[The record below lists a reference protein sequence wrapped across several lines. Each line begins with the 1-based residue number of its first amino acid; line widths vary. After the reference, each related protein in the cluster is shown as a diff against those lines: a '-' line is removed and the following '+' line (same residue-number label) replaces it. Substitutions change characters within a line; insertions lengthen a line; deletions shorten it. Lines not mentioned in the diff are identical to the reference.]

1 MNNVAEYIRTFAKIE
16 SDFISSLYQEN
27 NARND
32 VQPQIVPELGRLLQ
46 MLILLK
52 KPSKILEL
60 GTSNGIS
67 SLWMADV
74 AKNMNCTITTVDSK
88 ERLHYEALKNIE
100 KAGYSSFIKLIYG
113 DAGEIINSLDEK
125 YDIIFQDC
133 GKYLYTELHNKLVNK
148 LNSGGIIIA
157 DDTLFKPIGTFRET
171 LSTYMDNYNSMVF
184 ADKRLYSLILPVGC
198 GVTLSFKLE
207 D

>member
-1 MNNVAEYIRTFAKIE
+1 MNNVAEYIRAFSKIE
-16 SDFISSLYQEN
+16 SDFINLLYQEN

-52 KPSKILEL
+52 KPAKILEL

-67 SLWMADV
+67 SLWMADA
-74 AKNMNCTITTVDSK
+74 AKNMNCTITSIDSK

-113 DAGEIINSLDEK
+113 DAEEILNSLDEK

-133 GKYLYTELHNKLVNK
+133 GKYLYPKLHDRLVDM
-148 LNSGGIIIA
+148 LNPGGVVVA
-157 DDTLFKPIGTFRET
+157 DDTLFKPIGSFRDT
-171 LSTYMDNYNSMVF
+171 LSTYMDEYNKIVF